1 MGLAGARAADQDDVA
16 LLSDEAAAS
25 EIIDERLIDRRAVE
39 LEVGDILGKRQLGN
53 GELVFDRH
61 GLLLVDLGVEQV
73 SDNALRFVLALDGN
87 CHDLVE
93 GGFHAVELEL
103 AHEDED
109 LGSFHQMVLRRL
121 S

>member
-1 MGLAGARAADQDDVA
+1 MKPPPG
-16 LLSDEAAAS
+16 
-25 EIIDERLIDRRAVE
+25 EIIDESLIDRRAVE
-39 LEVGDILGKRQLGN
+39 LEVGDVLGERQLGN
-53 GELVFDRH
+53 GELVFDRP

-73 SDNALRFVLALDGN
+73 ADNALRLVLALDGS

-93 GGFHAVELEL
+93 GSLHAVELKF
-103 AHEDED
+103 AHEVED